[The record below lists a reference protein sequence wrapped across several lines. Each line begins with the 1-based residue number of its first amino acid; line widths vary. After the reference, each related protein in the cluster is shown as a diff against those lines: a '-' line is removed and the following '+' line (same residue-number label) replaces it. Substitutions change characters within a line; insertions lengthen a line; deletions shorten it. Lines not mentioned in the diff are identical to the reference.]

1 MARRTVIRPARA
13 ATPTARAS
21 APTARTSTAAVRA
34 WAREQGLEVNERGAL
49 PAGLLLAYRS
59 AHRTAPDTTPKEEDV
74 APAPARKTSLAKE
87 RDPAPPAQEAP
98 SAPPPE
104 PPQAPLPQAPT
115 PQAPAPQA
123 PLTPAPPAG
132 SVDLAGSL
140 RGLLGS
146 VDTEV
151 RAVGLLSER
160 IDDLVG
166 QLNAAREEQATRLLV
181 LDELRASVQDET
193 LGAFL
198 EKAVRPRRARVVEV
212 FPERLDQ
219 D

>member
-1 MARRTVIRPARA
+1 MAR
-13 ATPTARAS
+13 TAPVS
-21 APTARTSTAAVRA
+21 AVRA
-34 WAREQGLEVNERGAL
+34 WARAQGMSVRDRGAL
-49 PAGLLLAYRS
+49 SADVVRAYDA
-59 AHRTAPDTTPKEEDV
+59 AHPSSPTPPSKEHDV
-74 APAPARKTSLAKE
+74 AAAPAKKTPAAK
-87 RDPAPPAQEAP
+87 APEA
-98 SAPPPE
+98 
-104 PPQAPLPQAPT
+104 
-115 PQAPAPQA
+115 APAEASGTATSGTASGSPTASPGAA
-123 PLTPAPPAG
+123 PEVQAPPAG

-151 RAVGLLSER
+151 RAVGVLSER
-160 IDDLVG
+160 IDDLVT

-219 D
+219 E

>member
-1 MARRTVIRPARA
+1 VA
-13 ATPTARAS
+13 A
-21 APTARTSTAAVRA
+21 
-34 WAREQGLEVNERGAL
+34 
-49 PAGLLLAYRS
+49 
-59 AHRTAPDTTPKEEDV
+59 
-74 APAPARKTSLAKE
+74 APARKSSSAKAGQA
-87 RDPAPPAQEAP
+87 APDEAP
-98 SAPPPE
+98 RAADASAGP
-104 PPQAPLPQAPT
+104 
-115 PQAPAPQA
+115 
-123 PLTPAPPAG
+123 TPAPPAG

-146 VDTEV
+146 VDAEV
-151 RAVGLLSER
+151 RAVSVLSER
-160 IDDLVG
+160 IDDLVS

-219 D
+219 E

>member
-1 MARRTVIRPARA
+1 MARSAPVRTSRSTAEKENDVAAAPAKKSSPAKAPEA
-13 ATPTARAS
+13 APAEAS
-21 APTARTSTAAVRA
+21 APQT
-34 WAREQGLEVNERGAL
+34 
-49 PAGLLLAYRS
+49 
-59 AHRTAPDTTPKEEDV
+59 
-74 APAPARKTSLAKE
+74 
-87 RDPAPPAQEAP
+87 
-98 SAPPPE
+98 
-104 PPQAPLPQAPT
+104 QAPEVQ
-115 PQAPAPQA
+115 
-123 PLTPAPPAG
+123 APPAG

-151 RAVGLLSER
+151 RAVGVLSEK
-160 IDDLVG
+160 IDDLVT

-219 D
+219 E